1 MFTSKEE
8 IGNFIKKARKASNM
22 SQMELAEKVGVS
34 YQQIQKYEKGLS
46 EITISRLSQIAE
58 ALGIPVNSFFADEKM
73 MVSES
78 VMHYG
83 KLSDEEETLI
93 QLYRKIR
100 SKKIRD
106 ILLIVLRK
114 IVAQKY

>member
-1 MFTSKEE
+1 MFNSKEE
-8 IGNFIKKARKASNM
+8 IGNLIRRARKTSNM

-46 EITISRLSQIAE
+46 EITISRLSQIAD

-78 VMHYG
+78 AVDYG
-83 KLSDEEETLI
+83 RLSDEEETLI

-100 SKKIRD
+100 SKEIRD
-106 ILLIVLRK
+106 ILPMILRK
-114 IVAQKY
+114 IVAKKY